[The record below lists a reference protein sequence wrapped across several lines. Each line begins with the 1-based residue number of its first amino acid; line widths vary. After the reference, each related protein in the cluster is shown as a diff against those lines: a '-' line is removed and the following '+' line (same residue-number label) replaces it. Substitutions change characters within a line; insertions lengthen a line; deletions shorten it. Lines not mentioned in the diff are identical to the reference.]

1 MGISSRTFEKRGEKR
16 KHSNAAAKQLKPAM
30 IEETERSAK
39 VLTDTKATAHI
50 ASSSSSD
57 IKKKRKSV
65 VTYFERG
72 GQGKKLVPTHPTK
85 EDKSSNASGA
95 PSKSI
100 VDSQRHRFGKVMS
113 SVPCR
118 KQPRLYTVSIAIPG
132 SIVDNCQTKE
142 LKTCLVG
149 QIARAATIY
158 HVDEIIVYNDHLGS
172 RNTTTDTSTA
182 TSSSSCQFMAKIL
195 QYCECPQYLR
205 KHFFPLDA
213 DLQFVGVLSP
223 VDAPHHVRVNDRC
236 KYREGIVLDKIGPT
250 GGSCVNVGI
259 GEKSKMVELIDQ
271 LVLTPGVRCTVQ
283 MTDCNRL
290 EAHHEPH
297 QEKRGGKTHPQN
309 QHIQVKVVSPR
320 APTLDDGTYWGYSV
334 RIADSLQQAMDS
346 CPFEGENYDLK
357 VGTSER
363 GDYFTSKLVQNTK
376 KGKKIPNFKHMIIVF
391 GGISGIEEVS
401 ICTPFSCLL
410 IMLFLVVMMLLVLQ
424 TSVAY

>member
-1 MGISSRTFEKRGEKR
+1 MGISSRTSEKRGAKR
-16 KHSNAAAKQLKPAM
+16 KQAHSTVKPHRGNI
-30 IEETERSAK
+30 IEETGRGPML
-39 VLTDTKATAHI
+39 LTDTEATANT
-50 ASSSSSD
+50 ASPFGD
-57 IKKKRKSV
+57 IKKKRKNI

-72 GQGKKLVPTHPTK
+72 GQGKKLVSTNLTK
-85 EDKSSNASGA
+85 EDKFSNTTGM
-95 PSKSI
+95 PSKAI
-100 VDSQRHRFGKVMS
+100 ADSQHHRFGKVMS

-118 KQPRLYTVSIAIPG
+118 KKPRLYTVSIAIPG

-158 HVDEIIVYNDHLGS
+158 HVDEIVVYNDHLGS
-172 RNTTTDTSTA
+172 RRTTTTDTSTA
-182 TSSSSCQFMAKIL
+182 TSSPSCQFMAKIL

-205 KHFFPLDA
+205 KHFFPLDE
-213 DLQFVGVLSP
+213 DLQFVGILSP
-223 VDAPHHVRVNDRC
+223 IDAPHHVRVNDRC

-259 GEKSKMVELIDQ
+259 GEKSKTVELMDQ

-283 MTDCNRL
+283 MTDFNSL
-290 EAHHEPH
+290 EAHPEPNP
-297 QEKRGGKTHPQN
+297 ENRSGKTHPRN
-309 QHIQVKVVSPR
+309 QFIPVKVVSPR

-334 RIADSLQQAMDS
+334 RIADSLQQVMEN

-363 GDYFTSKLVQNTK
+363 GDTSLSKLVQNSK
-376 KGKKIPNFKHMIIVF
+376 KVKKFPNFKHMIIVF

-401 ICTPFSCLL
+401 ICTSFSCLF
-410 IMLFLVVMMLLVLQ
+410 ITFLQ
-424 TSVAY
+424 